1 MEERLRRPE
10 PFVADRDDLSV
21 RKFIALLEGRRL
33 RCSLHLLLEVECDVA
48 EFLFDVADDFA
59 LFQHRPSTPTEGTK
73 FEHVWP

>member
-10 PFVADRDDLSV
+10 PFVTDRDDLSV
-21 RKFIALLEGRRL
+21 RKLIALLEGRRL

-59 LFQHRPSTPTEGTK
+59 LF
-73 FEHVWP
+73 